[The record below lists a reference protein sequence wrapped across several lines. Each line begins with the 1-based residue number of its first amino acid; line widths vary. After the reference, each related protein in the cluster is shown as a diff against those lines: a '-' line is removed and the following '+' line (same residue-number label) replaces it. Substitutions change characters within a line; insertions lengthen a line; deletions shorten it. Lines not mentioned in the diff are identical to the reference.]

1 MGFWGIE
8 ITELYEHEK
17 RIDINK
23 EGLITMLKLITM
35 SDSNNNNIK
44 NKDNNY
50 NIAAIIVVM
59 KVWEEHCIEKSL
71 RCEIKIVEWV
81 CVSLKRL

>member
-1 MGFWGIE
+1 
-8 ITELYEHEK
+8 
-17 RIDINK
+17 
-23 EGLITMLKLITM
+23 MLKLITM

-59 KVWEEHCIEKSL
+59 KV
-71 RCEIKIVEWV
+71 
-81 CVSLKRL
+81 